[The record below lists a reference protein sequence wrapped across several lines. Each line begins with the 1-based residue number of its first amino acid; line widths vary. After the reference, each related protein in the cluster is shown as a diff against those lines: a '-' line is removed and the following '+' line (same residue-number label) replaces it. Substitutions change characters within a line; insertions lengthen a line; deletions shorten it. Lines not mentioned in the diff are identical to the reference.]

1 MTFDQYDKASPEVW
15 RLFQKFSVEAKAK
28 GFQRYSA
35 KGIFELIRWHTAAQG
50 ADGFKLNNNFH
61 PDYARKLMM
70 LNPSFVGF
78 FRIRELKKLRG
89 NVECMGSK
97 PD

>member
-1 MTFDQYDKASPEVW
+1 MENPNKMTFEQYDKASPEVW
-15 RLFQKFSVEAKAK
+15 LLFQKFAAEAKGK

-35 KGIFELIRWHTAAQG
+35 KGIFELIRWHTAAEG
-50 ADGFKLNNNFH
+50 ADRFKLNNNFH
-61 PDYARKLMM
+61 PDYARKLMR

-89 NVECMGSK
+89 
-97 PD
+97 